1 VIRIGNVEI
10 DMKNEQNEH
19 VDSISRASNL
29 RQPAGWLWVSAG
41 ILAGLIVAQGGGF
54 FESTAQAEMATS
66 SGSYSLMTTDGGND
80 EILVV
85 VDSRQESLMVYR
97 TFNKNEIRMLEREE
111 LSGLFSR
118 ARARAM
124 GRP

>member
-1 VIRIGNVEI
+1 MT
-10 DMKNEQNEH
+10 DMKNEQNRQVNTTSH
-19 VDSISRASNL
+19 ASNI

-41 ILAGLIVAQGGGF
+41 ILAGLIIVQGGGF
-54 FESTAQAEMATS
+54 FESTAKAEMATS

-97 TFNKNEIRMLEREE
+97 TFNKNEVRMLEREE

-124 GRP
+124 GGP